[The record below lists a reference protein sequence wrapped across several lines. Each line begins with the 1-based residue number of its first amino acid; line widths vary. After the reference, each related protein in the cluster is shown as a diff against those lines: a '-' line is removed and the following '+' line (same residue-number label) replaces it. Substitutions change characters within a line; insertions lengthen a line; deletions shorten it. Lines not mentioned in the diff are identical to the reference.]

1 MSLISRT
8 AILLDTISGS
18 AITRIALN
26 QIFNKYG
33 TITYISI
40 DKVKQKITLSIIL
53 HGENDPIEIQVDKYT
68 MIKQDYG
75 TTTFKVDRLR
85 SNRLWAHR
93 LLNDT
98 IVGNTLDVPS
108 GKYSNIVEELLL
120 DTKIVAELG

>member
-1 MSLISRT
+1 MSLLSRT

-18 AITRIALN
+18 SITHIALN
-26 QIFNKYG
+26 HLFKKYG

-40 DKVKQKITLSIIL
+40 DKLKQKISLSIIL
-53 HGENDPIEIQVDKYT
+53 HGENDPIEIQIDKYT
-68 MIKQDYG
+68 LIKQDYG
-75 TTTFKVDRLR
+75 TTFKVDELR

-108 GKYSNIVEELLL
+108 GKYSNILEELMF
-120 DTKIVAELG
+120 DTKIETELG